1 MEAWDNLAHQV
12 TLLAINPE
20 TGRVR
25 RRTDL
30 ALATAGG
37 ALAELALQERVSL
50 VNKKVRVHDP
60 RPTEDPLLDTM
71 LRVLA
76 EQGER
81 RPTRILDTARKAYLN
96 QALGEL
102 VTNGWVIL
110 TPGSGLRGDR
120 YRVVDTERLER
131 IRQEAAAALRNP
143 ETVPARTACLGGLAA
158 QLALAKELV
167 PELNWRQRW
176 SAKSKLER
184 REWVVKAMRDVI
196 SARQAAAAAAAS

>member
-12 TLLAINPE
+12 TLLAINPQS
-20 TGRVR
+20 GRVR

-50 VNKKVRVHDP
+50 VDKKVRVHDP

-81 RPTRILDTARKAYLN
+81 RPFRILDSARKAYLN
-96 QALGEL
+96 QALSEL
-102 VTNGWVIL
+102 VTNGWVIM

-120 YRVVDTERLER
+120 YQVVDTERLDR
-131 IRQEAAAALRNP
+131 IRQEAATALRDP
-143 ETVPARTACLGGLAA
+143 EGVPARTACLGGLAA
-158 QLALAKELV
+158 ELSLARELV
-167 PELNWRQRW
+167 PDLNWRQRW
-176 SAKSKLER
+176 AAKRRLEKR
-184 REWVVKAMRDVI
+184 DWVVRAMRDVLA
-196 SARQAAAAAAAS
+196 ARQAATSAGAS